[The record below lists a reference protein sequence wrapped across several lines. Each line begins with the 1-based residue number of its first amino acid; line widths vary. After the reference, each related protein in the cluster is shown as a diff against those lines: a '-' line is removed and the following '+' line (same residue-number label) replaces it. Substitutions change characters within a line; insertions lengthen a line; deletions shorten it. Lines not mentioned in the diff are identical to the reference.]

1 MSTNGLRFGII
12 FPLLFFIFS
21 STVNADNSI
30 ASVYKMMCTKCHGAD
45 GKASK
50 RGKNLGSKDFN
61 TFIWQESITDG
72 EIINT
77 IIYGKN
83 KMPGYE
89 GRLSQNEIKGLGH
102 YVRILLPAGQ
112 REKMPDI
119 IKKIHY
125 SK

>member
-12 FPLLFFIFS
+12 FSLLFFIFS

-30 ASVYKMMCTKCHGAD
+30 ASVYKMMCVKCHGAD

-61 TFIWQESITDG
+61 TLIWQKSITDG
-72 EIINT
+72 EIINA

-83 KMPGYE
+83 KMSGYE

-102 YVRILLPAGQ
+102 YVRILLPTGQ